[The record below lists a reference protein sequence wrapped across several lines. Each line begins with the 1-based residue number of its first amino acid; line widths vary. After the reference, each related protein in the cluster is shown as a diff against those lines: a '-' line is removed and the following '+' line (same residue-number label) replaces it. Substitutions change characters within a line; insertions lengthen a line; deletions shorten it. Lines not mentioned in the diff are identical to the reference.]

1 MTGIDFIREYRKNSK
16 KYLPLISHER
26 NQFESRTEEGE
37 VNIGWNCGFIGLRP
51 YFYEVWAVDGITV
64 LTIFISTNGIE
75 EYTAKDIERML
86 IDEAQIY
93 SKKDVYDEAS
103 VVKIGDINGNEFF
116 SINVTV
122 GVEDEPALIVGG
134 AIYPYSLINELNGKT
149 SYYTFPLN
157 LILKRVEDIDGTR
170 DYVFC
175 DGKWERDDEAY
186 ESGEYGK
193 AEPVGERKALR
204 IVEDQLASMEDV
216 GE

>member
-51 YFYEVWAVDGITV
+51 YFYEVWAVDGITM
-64 LTIFISTNGIE
+64 LTIYISTKGIE
-75 EYTAKDIERML
+75 NYTAKDLERML
-86 IDEAQIY
+86 IDEAKIY
-93 SKKDVYDEAS
+93 SKKEGYEEAG
-103 VVKIGDINGNEFF
+103 VVKIDDIDGNEFF
-116 SINVTV
+116 SINVCV
-122 GVEDEPALIVGG
+122 GMEDEPTLIDGG
-134 AIYPYSLINELNGKT
+134 AIYSYIFLNELNGKT

-157 LILKRVEDIDGTR
+157 LVLKRVEDVEGTR

-175 DGKWERDDEAY
+175 DGKWERDDETS

-193 AEPVGERKALR
+193 AKPLDEKKALR
-204 IVEDQLASMEDV
+204 IVDEQLAIWE
-216 GE
+216 ETEK